1 MKVPEQDILVDYWL
15 VLNRK
20 HRQLG
25 KQCWI
30 DIIKMLRSD
39 ESLDR
44 LHIYLFYNN

>member
-1 MKVPEQDILVDYWL
+1 MPEQHILVDRL
-15 VLNRK
+15 VLNQK

-30 DIIKMLRSD
+30 NIIKMLRSD

-44 LHIYLFYNN
+44 LFIYLFYKN